1 MLALN
6 NDWRKIVSA
15 KMTSRQ
21 FTLPLLGFILLW
33 SQPIRS
39 ADSLPDGQNL
49 SRSIRD
55 AIPTESASL
64 EATMEVILRDRK
76 RIKTPLTIQT
86 KPLGQAECL
95 MTYETKPSDGN
106 GEYWVVQRALA
117 KRNEYRIGKEAKRL
131 AKGEELETS
140 LANSSFTLA
149 DLGLEFLHWPDQ
161 KTLRKQR
168 RKSRSCHVLES
179 SRSDSEGTLRVL
191 SWVDIK
197 SGGILAA
204 DFYSADGKV
213 RKRFSVKGLTKK
225 DGQWQVDEMEMRDVA
240 ERTRS
245 RLRLHLK

>member
-1 MLALN
+1 
-6 NDWRKIVSA
+6 
-15 KMTSRQ
+15 MTSRQ

-39 ADSLPDGQNL
+39 ADSLPDGQDL
-49 SRSIRD
+49 ARSIRD

-64 EATMEVILRDRK
+64 EATMEVTLRDRK

-86 KPLGQAECL
+86 KPLGQADCL
-95 MTYETKPSDGN
+95 MTYETKPSEGN
-106 GEYWVVQRALA
+106 GEYWIVRRILA
-117 KRNEYRIGKEAKRL
+117 KRNEYRVDKEAKRL
-131 AKGEELETS
+131 AKREDFEIG
-140 LANSSFTLA
+140 LARSSFTLS
-149 DLGLEFLHWPDQ
+149 DLGLEFLHWPKQ
-161 KTLRKQR
+161 KTIRKQR

-179 SRSDSEGTLRVL
+179 SRSDSKGTLRVL

-225 DGQWQVDEMEMRDVA
+225 DGHWQVDEMEMRDVA

-245 RLRLHLK
+245 RLRLHFK

>member
-1 MLALN
+1 M
-6 NDWRKIVSA
+6 IVSA

-21 FTLPLLGFILLW
+21 FILPLLGFILLW
-33 SQPIRS
+33 SHPVRS
-39 ADSLPDGQNL
+39 ADPLPDGQEL
-49 SRSIRD
+49 ARSIRD
-55 AIPTESASL
+55 SIPTESASL
-64 EATMEVILRDRK
+64 EATMEVTLSDRK
-76 RIKTPLTIQT
+76 RIKTPLTIKT

-140 LANSSFTLA
+140 LANSSFTLT
-149 DLGLEFLHWPDQ
+149 DLGLEFLHWPKQ
-161 KTLRKQR
+161 KTIRKQR

-225 DGQWQVDEMEMRDVA
+225 DGHWQVDEMEMRDVA

>member
-1 MLALN
+1 
-6 NDWRKIVSA
+6 
-15 KMTSRQ
+15 MTSRQ

-39 ADSLPDGQNL
+39 ADSLPDGQDL
-49 SRSIRD
+49 ARSIRD

-64 EATMEVILRDRK
+64 EATMEVTLRDRK

-86 KPLGQAECL
+86 KPLGQADCL
-95 MTYETKPSDGN
+95 MTYETKPSEGN
-106 GEYWVVQRALA
+106 GEYWIVRRILA
-117 KRNEYRIGKEAKRL
+117 KRNEYRVDKEAKRL
-131 AKGEELETS
+131 AKREDFEIG
-140 LANSSFTLA
+140 LARSSFTLS
-149 DLGLEFLHWPDQ
+149 DLGLEFLHWPKQ
-161 KTLRKQR
+161 KTIRKQR

-225 DGQWQVDEMEMRDVA
+225 DGHWQVDEMEMRDVA

>member
-1 MLALN
+1 
-6 NDWRKIVSA
+6 
-15 KMTSRQ
+15 MTRRQ

-49 SRSIRD
+49 ARSIRD

-64 EATMEVILRDRK
+64 EATMEVTLRDRK

-86 KPLGQAECL
+86 KPLGQADCL
-95 MTYETKPSDGN
+95 MTYETKPSEGN
-106 GEYWVVQRALA
+106 GEYWIVRRILA
-117 KRNEYRIGKEAKRL
+117 KRNEYRVDKEAKRL
-131 AKGEELETS
+131 AKREDFEIG
-140 LANSSFTLA
+140 LARSSFTLS
-149 DLGLEFLHWPDQ
+149 DLGLEFLHWPKQ
-161 KTLRKQR
+161 KTIRKQR

-225 DGQWQVDEMEMRDVA
+225 DGHWQVDEMEMRDVA

-245 RLRLHLK
+245 RLRLHFK

>member
-1 MLALN
+1 
-6 NDWRKIVSA
+6 
-15 KMTSRQ
+15 MTSRQ

-39 ADSLPDGQNL
+39 ADSLPDGQDL
-49 SRSIRD
+49 ARSIRD

-64 EATMEVILRDRK
+64 EATMEVTLRDRK

-86 KPLGQAECL
+86 KPLGQADCL
-95 MTYETKPSDGN
+95 MTYETKPSEGN
-106 GEYWVVQRALA
+106 GEYWIVRRILA
-117 KRNEYRIGKEAKRL
+117 KRNEYRVDKEAKRL
-131 AKGEELETS
+131 AKREDFEIG
-140 LANSSFTLA
+140 LARSSFTLS
-149 DLGLEFLHWPDQ
+149 DLGLEFLHWPKQ
-161 KTLRKQR
+161 KTIRKQR

-225 DGQWQVDEMEMRDVA
+225 DGHWQVDEMEMRDVA

-245 RLRLHLK
+245 RLRLHFK

>member
-1 MLALN
+1 
-6 NDWRKIVSA
+6 
-15 KMTSRQ
+15 MTSRQ

-39 ADSLPDGQNL
+39 ADSLPDGQDL
-49 SRSIRD
+49 ARSIRD

-64 EATMEVILRDRK
+64 EATMEVTLRDRK

-86 KPLGQAECL
+86 KPLGQADCL
-95 MTYETKPSDGN
+95 MTYETKPSEGN
-106 GEYWVVQRALA
+106 GEYWIVRRILA
-117 KRNEYRIGKEAKRL
+117 KRNEYRVDKEAKRL
-131 AKGEELETS
+131 AKREDFEIG
-140 LANSSFTLA
+140 LARSSFTLS
-149 DLGLEFLHWPDQ
+149 DLGLEFLHWPKQ
-161 KTLRKQR
+161 KTIRKQR

-179 SRSDSEGTLRVL
+179 SRSDSDGTLRVL

-225 DGQWQVDEMEMRDVA
+225 DGHWQVDEMEMRDVA

-245 RLRLHLK
+245 RLRLHFK

>member
-1 MLALN
+1 
-6 NDWRKIVSA
+6 
-15 KMTSRQ
+15 MTSRQ

-39 ADSLPDGQNL
+39 ADSLPDGQDL
-49 SRSIRD
+49 ARSIRD

-64 EATMEVILRDRK
+64 EATMEVTLRDRK

-86 KPLGQAECL
+86 KPLGQADCL
-95 MTYETKPSDGN
+95 MTYETKPSEGN
-106 GEYWVVQRALA
+106 GEYWIVRRILA
-117 KRNEYRIGKEAKRL
+117 KRNEYRVDKEAKRL
-131 AKGEELETS
+131 AKREDFEIG
-140 LANSSFTLA
+140 LARSSFTLS
-149 DLGLEFLHWPDQ
+149 DLGLEFLHWPKQ
-161 KTLRKQR
+161 KTIRKQR

-245 RLRLHLK
+245 RLRLHFK

>member
-1 MLALN
+1 
-6 NDWRKIVSA
+6 
-15 KMTSRQ
+15 MTSRQ

-39 ADSLPDGQNL
+39 ADSLPDGQDL
-49 SRSIRD
+49 ARSIRD

-64 EATMEVILRDRK
+64 EATMEVTLRDRK

-86 KPLGQAECL
+86 KPLGQADCL
-95 MTYETKPSDGN
+95 MTYETKPSEGN
-106 GEYWVVQRALA
+106 GEYWIVRRILA
-117 KRNEYRIGKEAKRL
+117 KRNEYRVDKETKRL
-131 AKGEELETS
+131 AKREDFEIG
-140 LANSSFTLA
+140 LARSSFTLS
-149 DLGLEFLHWPDQ
+149 DLGLEFLHWPKQ
-161 KTLRKQR
+161 KTIGKQR

-225 DGQWQVDEMEMRDVA
+225 DGHWQVDEMEMRDVA

-245 RLRLHLK
+245 RLRLHFK

>member
-1 MLALN
+1 
-6 NDWRKIVSA
+6 
-15 KMTSRQ
+15 MTSRQ

-33 SQPIRS
+33 SQQIRS
-39 ADSLPDGQNL
+39 ADLLPDGQDL
-49 SRSIRD
+49 ARSIRD

-64 EATMEVILRDRK
+64 EATMEVTLRDRK

-86 KPLGQAECL
+86 KPLGQADCL
-95 MTYETKPSDGN
+95 MTYETKPSEGN
-106 GEYWVVQRALA
+106 GEYWIVRRILA
-117 KRNEYRIGKEAKRL
+117 KRNEYRVDKEAKRL
-131 AKGEELETS
+131 AKREDFEIG
-140 LANSSFTLA
+140 LARSSFTLS
-149 DLGLEFLHWPDQ
+149 DLGLEFLHWPKQ
-161 KTLRKQR
+161 KTIRKQR

-225 DGQWQVDEMEMRDVA
+225 DGHWQVDEMEMRDVA

-245 RLRLHLK
+245 RLRLHFK

>member
-1 MLALN
+1 
-6 NDWRKIVSA
+6 
-15 KMTSRQ
+15 MTNRQ
-21 FTLPLLGFILLW
+21 FTVPLLGFILLW

-39 ADSLPDGQNL
+39 ADSLPDGQDL
-49 SRSIRD
+49 ARSIRD

-64 EATMEVILRDRK
+64 EATMEVTLRDRK

-86 KPLGQAECL
+86 KPLGQADCL
-95 MTYETKPSDGN
+95 MTYETKPSEGN
-106 GEYWVVQRALA
+106 GEYWIVRRILA
-117 KRNEYRIGKEAKRL
+117 KRNEYRLDKEAKRL
-131 AKGEELETS
+131 AKREDFEIG
-140 LANSSFTLA
+140 LARSSFTLS
-149 DLGLEFLHWPDQ
+149 DLGLEFLHWPKQ
-161 KTLRKQR
+161 KTIRKQR

>member
-1 MLALN
+1 MIGA
-6 NDWRKIVSA
+6 RSV
-15 KMTSRQ
+15 KMTSRKC
-21 FTLPLLGFILLW
+21 TLPLLGFILLW
-33 SQPIRS
+33 SHPVWS
-39 ADSLPDGQNL
+39 ADPLPDGQEL
-49 SRSIRD
+49 ARSIRD
-55 AIPTESASL
+55 TIPTESASL
-64 EATMEVILRDRK
+64 EATMEVTLRDRK
-76 RIKTPLTIQT
+76 RIKTPLTIQI

-117 KRNEYRIGKEAKRL
+117 KRNEYRVDKMAKRL
-131 AKGEELETS
+131 AKREDFEIG
-140 LANSSFTLA
+140 LARSSFTLS

-179 SRSDSEGTLRVL
+179 SRSVFEGTLRVL

-240 ERTRS
+240 EYTRS

>member
-1 MLALN
+1 
-6 NDWRKIVSA
+6 
-15 KMTSRQ
+15 
-21 FTLPLLGFILLW
+21 
-33 SQPIRS
+33 
-39 ADSLPDGQNL
+39 
-49 SRSIRD
+49 
-55 AIPTESASL
+55 
-64 EATMEVILRDRK
+64 
-76 RIKTPLTIQT
+76 
-86 KPLGQAECL
+86 

-117 KRNEYRIGKEAKRL
+117 KRNEYRVDKMAKRL
-131 AKGEELETS
+131 AKREDFEIG
-140 LANSSFTLA
+140 LARSSFTLS

-179 SRSDSEGTLRVL
+179 SRSVFEGTLRVL

-240 ERTRS
+240 EYTRS

>member
-1 MLALN
+1 
-6 NDWRKIVSA
+6 
-15 KMTSRQ
+15 MTSRQ

-39 ADSLPDGQNL
+39 ADSLPDGQDL
-49 SRSIRD
+49 ARSIRD
-55 AIPTESASL
+55 AIPTERASL
-64 EATMEVILRDRK
+64 EGTMEVTLRDRK

-86 KPLGQAECL
+86 KPLGQADCL
-95 MTYETKPSDGN
+95 MTYETKPSEGN
-106 GEYWVVQRALA
+106 GEYWIVRRILA
-117 KRNEYRIGKEAKRL
+117 KRNEYRVDKEAKRL
-131 AKGEELETS
+131 AKREDFEIG
-140 LANSSFTLA
+140 LARSSFTLS
-149 DLGLEFLHWPDQ
+149 DLGLEFLHWPKQ
-161 KTLRKQR
+161 KTIRKQR

-225 DGQWQVDEMEMRDVA
+225 DGHWQVDEMEMRDVA

-245 RLRLHLK
+245 RLRLHFK

>member
-1 MLALN
+1 
-6 NDWRKIVSA
+6 
-15 KMTSRQ
+15 MTSRQ
-21 FTLPLLGFILLW
+21 FNLLLLGFILLW

-39 ADSLPDGQNL
+39 ADSLPDGQDL
-49 SRSIRD
+49 ARSIRD
-55 AIPTESASL
+55 AIPTEETSL
-64 EATMEVILRDRK
+64 EATMEVTLRNRK

-86 KPLGQAECL
+86 KPLGQADCL
-95 MTYETKPSDGN
+95 MTYETKPSEGN
-106 GEYWVVQRALA
+106 GEYWIVRRILA
-117 KRNEYRIGKEAKRL
+117 KRNEYRVDKEAKRL
-131 AKGEELETS
+131 AKREDFEIG
-140 LANSSFTLA
+140 LARSSFTLS
-149 DLGLEFLHWPDQ
+149 DLGLEFLHWPKQ
-161 KTLRKQR
+161 KTIRKQR

>member
-1 MLALN
+1 MTRRFSLFFLFLNFIFCGSTWAADPLPSGEALA
-6 NDWRKIVSA
+6 
-15 KMTSRQ
+15 
-21 FTLPLLGFILLW
+21 
-33 SQPIRS
+33 
-39 ADSLPDGQNL
+39 
-49 SRSIRD
+49 RSIRD
-55 AIPTESASL
+55 ALPTENAIID
-64 EATMEVILRDRK
+64 ATMEVTLRDRT
-76 RIKTPLTIQT
+76 RVKTSLNIQT
-86 KPLGQAECL
+86 KRLGQAECL
-95 MTYETKPSDGN
+95 MMYETNPTKDDSVYWEVHRTMTKPN
-106 GEYWVVQRALA
+106 R
-117 KRNEYRIGKEAKRL
+117 YRIGKKAKRL
-131 AKGEELETS
+131 AKPVELHIG
-140 LANSSFTLA
+140 LAKSAFTLA
-149 DLGLEFLHWPDQ
+149 DLGLEFLHWPKQ
-161 KTLRKQR
+161 KTIRKQR

>member
-6 NDWRKIVSA
+6 NDWRNIVFS

-39 ADSLPDGQNL
+39 ADSLPDGQDL
-49 SRSIRD
+49 ARSIRD

-64 EATMEVILRDRK
+64 EASMEVTLRDRK
-76 RIKTPLTIQT
+76 RIKTPLTIKT
-86 KPLGQAECL
+86 TPLCQAECL

-106 GEYWVVQRALA
+106 GEYWVVQRVFA
-117 KRNEYRIGKEAKRL
+117 KRNEYRIGKDAKRL
-131 AKGEELETS
+131 AKGEELETR

-168 RKSRSCHVLES
+168 RKSRFCHVLES
-179 SRSDSEGTLRVL
+179 SRSDSEGALRVL

-213 RKRFSVKGLTKK
+213 LKRFSVKGLTKK

>member
-1 MLALN
+1 
-6 NDWRKIVSA
+6 
-15 KMTSRQ
+15 MTSRQ

-39 ADSLPDGQNL
+39 ADSLPDGQDL
-49 SRSIRD
+49 ARSIRD

-64 EATMEVILRDRK
+64 EATMEVTLRDRK

-86 KPLGQAECL
+86 KPLGQADCL
-95 MTYETKPSDGN
+95 MTYETKPSEGN
-106 GEYWVVQRALA
+106 GEYWIVRRILA
-117 KRNEYRIGKEAKRL
+117 KRNEYRVDKEAKRL
-131 AKGEELETS
+131 AKRKDFEIG
-140 LANSSFTLA
+140 LARSSFTLS
-149 DLGLEFLHWPDQ
+149 DLGLEFLHWPKQ
-161 KTLRKQR
+161 KTIRKQR

-225 DGQWQVDEMEMRDVA
+225 DGHWQVDEMEMRDVA

-245 RLRLHLK
+245 RLRLHFK

>member
-1 MLALN
+1 
-6 NDWRKIVSA
+6 
-15 KMTSRQ
+15 MTSRQ

-39 ADSLPDGQNL
+39 ADSLPDGQDL
-49 SRSIRD
+49 ARSIRD

-64 EATMEVILRDRK
+64 EATMEVTLRDRK
-76 RIKTPLTIQT
+76 RIKTPFTIQT
-86 KPLGQAECL
+86 KPLGQADCL
-95 MTYETKPSDGN
+95 MTYETKPSEGN
-106 GEYWVVQRALA
+106 GEYWIVRRILA
-117 KRNEYRIGKEAKRL
+117 KRNEYRVDKEAKRL
-131 AKGEELETS
+131 AKREDFEIG
-140 LANSSFTLA
+140 LARSSFTLS
-149 DLGLEFLHWPDQ
+149 DLGLEFLHWPKQ
-161 KTLRKQR
+161 KTIRKQR

-225 DGQWQVDEMEMRDVA
+225 DGHWQVDEMEMRDVA

-245 RLRLHLK
+245 RLRLHFK